1 MGVLL
6 ARVPYV
12 TCLGIPRY
20 CDQVSYNA
28 TLAGIAKTRRTP
40 LNPGWV
46 VAFFLWRGRLL
57 DCYHVR
63 RSGVHVEWGNKKK
76 QKGRQTRAER
86 PLTTLESS
94 VLSVPRYSVE

>member
-46 VAFFLWRGRLL
+46 VAFFYGVG
-57 DCYHVR
+57 DCLTATMSVVVVCMLNGETR
-63 RSGVHVEWGNKKK
+63 KSKKEDTPG
-76 QKGRQTRAER
+76 QKD
-86 PLTTLESS
+86 P
-94 VLSVPRYSVE
+94 